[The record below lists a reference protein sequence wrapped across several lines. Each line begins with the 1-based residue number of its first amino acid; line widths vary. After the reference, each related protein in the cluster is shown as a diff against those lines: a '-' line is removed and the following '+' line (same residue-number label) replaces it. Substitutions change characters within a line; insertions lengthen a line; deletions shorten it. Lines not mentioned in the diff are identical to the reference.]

1 MTETSPS
8 REKLESRARNV
19 LLFQL
24 SKAAKS
30 KAQLRS
36 ILLKREI
43 PEDIADDLLERFE
56 ESGLVNDRQFA
67 ETLVASRRGHKG
79 LSRSAI
85 RRELVA
91 KGVALEIIDDVLSEI
106 DSEAE
111 LRTAKLLAAKRIMQ
125 MTSLD
130 REVQERRL
138 GGYLQ
143 RKGYG
148 SGVVYAAIRFAMEQ
162 AVKSEA

>member
-1 MTETSPS
+1 MNEVSPS

-24 SKAAKS
+24 SKSAKS
-30 KAQLRS
+30 KAQLRA
-36 ILLKREI
+36 LLVKREI
-43 PEDIADDLLERFE
+43 PEEIAEAALDRFE
-56 ESGLVNDRQFA
+56 ETGLINDRQFA
-67 ETLVASRRGHKG
+67 ETLVASRRGHRG

-85 RRELVA
+85 RRELA
-91 KGVALEIIDDVLSEI
+91 TKGVAQDIIDDLTAEI

-125 MTSLD
+125 MTSLERD
-130 REVQERRL
+130 VQERRL

-148 SGVVYAAIRFAMEQ
+148 SGVVYAAIRYALEQ

>member
-1 MTETSPS
+1 MTEKAPS

-30 KAQLRS
+30 KAQLRA
-36 ILLKREI
+36 ILVKREI
-43 PEDIADDLLERFE
+43 PEDIAEEVLDRFE
-56 ESGLVNDRQFA
+56 ETGLINDRQFA
-67 ETLVASRRGHKG
+67 ETLVASRRAHKG

-85 RRELVA
+85 KRELNT
-91 KGVALEIIDDVLSEI
+91 KGVDPVIIDDVLEGI
-106 DSEAE
+106 DSESE
-111 LRTAKLLAAKRIMQ
+111 LRTAQLLAAKRIMQ
-125 MTSLD
+125 MTSLAP
-130 REVQERRL
+130 EVKERRL

-148 SGVVYAAIRFAMEQ
+148 SGVVYAAIRYAMEQ
-162 AVKSEA
+162 AVKSEV